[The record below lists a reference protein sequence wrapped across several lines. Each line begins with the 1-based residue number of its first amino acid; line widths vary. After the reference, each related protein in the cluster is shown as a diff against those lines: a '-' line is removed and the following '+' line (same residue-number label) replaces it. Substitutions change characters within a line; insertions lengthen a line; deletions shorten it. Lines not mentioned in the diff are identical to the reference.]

1 MDRSAN
7 SPKIRPLW
15 GIYGEQKEQSLL
27 SFIKKTGSFYD
38 PYGTASNLKKRRV
51 LRGWLKSTVFPVIS

>member
-51 LRGWLKSTVFPVIS
+51 LRG